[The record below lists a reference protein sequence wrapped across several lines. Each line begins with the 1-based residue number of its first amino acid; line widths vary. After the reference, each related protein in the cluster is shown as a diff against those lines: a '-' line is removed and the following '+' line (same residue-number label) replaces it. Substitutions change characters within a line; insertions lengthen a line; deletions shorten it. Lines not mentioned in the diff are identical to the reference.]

1 MFLEFSQNPQEN
13 TSSRVSFLIKLQA
26 ETYKFIKNE
35 TLAWVF
41 QHEFGEISKN
51 TFFTEFPWATVSDET
66 LEINRIQHHQRDIRT
81 LPNLTHV
88 YSTS

>member
-1 MFLEFSQNPQEN
+1 M
-13 TSSRVSFLIKLQA
+13 
-26 ETYKFIKNE
+26 
-35 TLAWVF
+35 F

-66 LEINRIQHHQRDIRT
+66 FESNRIQHRQRDIGT
-81 LPNLTHV
+81 LSNLTQV